1 MKKILSILV
10 VVLLTTGL
18 FAQAPQKM
26 SYQAVVRN
34 SIDAL
39 VQNTSIGMQ
48 ISILRG
54 SANGTAVYVE
64 RHFPTTNAN
73 GLATIEIGA
82 GTIVSG
88 GFPAIN
94 WANGPY
100 FVKTETDLKGGA
112 NYTITGANQLL
123 SVPYALTSEVAA
135 NALTANIATNALT
148 ANVADNANLLGGK
161 TADFYTGRVIQ
172 ASSPRCGS
180 SCPQLTVGSTD
191 LVTINSVTITVP
203 GPGKIFV
210 SFSGYISIYR
220 DSSGKDY
227 LYVGYHIFSGSSSGV
242 FASKRGEMG
251 LGYSSHSVDL
261 SNTFT
266 VSKAGTYT
274 YSYQASYYTTNPL
287 PCTFYGG
294 NMSAIYTQD

>member
-1 MKKILSILV
+1 MKNILSIIAISIIA
-10 VVLLTTGL
+10 TGL

-34 SIDAL
+34 STDAL

-73 GLATIEIGA
+73 GLATIEIGI

-88 GFPAIN
+88 TFAAIN
-94 WANGPY
+94 WGNDAY
-100 FVKTETDLKGGA
+100 FVKTETDLNGGS
-112 NYTITGANQLL
+112 NYTITGTNQLL
-123 SVPYALTSEVAA
+123 SVPYALTANVAE
-135 NALTANIATNALT
+135 NALTSD
-148 ANVADNANLLGGK
+148 VADNATLLGGK
-161 TADFYTGRVIQ
+161 SSTYYTGRVIQ
-172 ASSPRCGS
+172 ASSSACTS
-180 SCPQLTVGSTD
+180 SCPELTEGSTD
-191 LVTINSVTITVP
+191 PLTINSVTITVP

-210 SFSGYISIYR
+210 SYNGFISVR
-220 DSSGKDY
+220 
-227 LYVGYHIFSGSSSGV
+227 GSSTGDSYIYVNAQIVNNPATVPTSINSGGIS
-242 FASKRGEMG
+242 ARGKINI
-251 LGYSSHSVDL
+251 GYVSIPMSL

-266 VSKAGTYT
+266 VSAAGTYT
-274 YSYQASYYTTNPL
+274 YYYRARYFVETSL
-287 PCTFYGG
+287 PCTFFSG